1 MDENERAIVDQII
14 KDLTFSKSKR
24 STSFD
29 AKPEKPPPRTPTL
42 TPPPLKRRSTS
53 PLSRVVGVRYPT
65 LSPFGDLSVGRPT
78 KEKRKPPAIVFASP
92 DPEEKEP
99 SRYGFS
105 TDVLDFSAS
114 SPETPKPQ
122 HPAPAYPTPEHLG
135 EPGSSYQN
143 SLLPSKRELAVN
155 NNNNNNNN
163 KLVSSHQVS
172 SRKLT
177 DPSPKFNLLQATP
190 KGHSSTNLFS
200 HLTPPDSQG
209 PPPPPPPSAHKSS
222 PSDLAFRT
230 ISKRKSITTNKTLGL
245 SELSLEPPRGRTF
258 SEPFQSPSPIA
269 SSATSLPP
277 PLEGRQPM
285 IDALPHPADNIS
297 ATPLSM
303 STDNLLNPASAQAG
317 AFGVSK
323 SKIVAAAEKQ
333 QLIVLEKAKKLNV
346 TPPPYKLLE
355 LVGKGSFGLVFK
367 AKHQPTNQIVAVKMM
382 NMDQMDQ
389 EYQVG
394 DPTDAIKDLTAEITA
409 LKELRESGAKN
420 VNIML
425 DAFVLDNEMWIVAEF
440 CTGGSVHALM
450 KARPQIGLEE
460 KYIIVIAR
468 ELAEALKWVH
478 DVGMIHRDIKAANI
492 LISEDGSVQL
502 CDFGV
507 AAMLQTKDEKRQT
520 ILGTP
525 NWMAP
530 ELHSRSANVLYG
542 KNVDIWAFGCTM
554 YEMATGYP
562 PYHRVPHHLL
572 GAQIARQ
579 VPRLEGGNYSDNLR
593 DLVALC
599 LEENPSHRP
608 PIDAVQKH
616 VYLNNTTKKYPTSS
630 LKQLIRDYRIWE
642 FSGGQRNSLF
652 SAGGAQQLD
661 PAPDQTG
668 EDDSWDFS
676 TRFSSIAGN
685 PNEPNR
691 ERPSQSNASQ
701 QPSRVP
707 HSLQQIFYPD
717 SAGSDFVA
725 QWSNQRQRR
734 ISGQNQNQNRGRLSD
749 LPLRNLSEPY
759 PSAHQ
764 SVEIDLGTYDEQ
776 TGLSHFAD
784 NTIKGSTQSSG
795 WFMKD
800 DDEESQNEETPYD
813 NGTRRATR
821 DWTFPNM
828 MMTPTEE
835 SPSLTPAVELHPIS
849 SSEASSAP
857 SSPPRIVADRDDPPR
872 PSTASMDAHPSSHF
886 SLASIRGGSADI
898 GNRGSFHKAWR
909 SVPPSIDAGSTVE
922 VSTVDMEGP
931 PQLQRLRQASLSRQ
945 AESSTSVFGRR
956 FGENEQRAYPPPS
969 SAARGVAAGPA
980 SLSAAPNLTANAP
993 ESFGFASG
1001 SRPLAP
1007 LRTQLPRSMFSSDRK
1022 EAPIS
1027 SASDVDEYEDSD
1039 DEPLFN
1045 VPVPAP
1051 PSQEALTEGASNEIL
1066 IAEMERLLGSFN
1078 VSLEIV
1084 RTSFETADRRTRR
1097 AASKEVSK
1105 EEGQVGGP

>member
-14 KDLTFSKSKR
+14 KDLTFSSPKPKR

-29 AKPEKPPPRTPTL
+29 AKPPKPPKPPTPA
-42 TPPPLKRRSTS
+42 PERRNSG
-53 PLSRVVGVRYPT
+53 PLSWAANARYPT
-65 LSPFGDLSVGRPT
+65 LKPFGDFSIGRPT
-78 KEKRKPPAIVFASP
+78 KGKRKPPAIVFSSP

-99 SRYGFS
+99 SRYVFPS
-105 TDVLDFSAS
+105 EILTLSANR
-114 SPETPKPQ
+114 PETPELHHLTAV
-122 HPAPAYPTPEHLG
+122 HPPEH
-135 EPGSSYQN
+135 SSSSSSPYQTSLFSSDRPFTASKPVYPPYHN
-143 SLLPSKRELAVN
+143 SSG
-155 NNNNNNNN
+155 
-163 KLVSSHQVS
+163 KLVE
-172 SRKLT
+172 
-177 DPSPKFNLLQATP
+177 PPPKFNLTQPLLRGQTNTGSFSPLVQLDAQ
-190 KGHSSTNLFS
+190 GHCPSGHTKRISTE
-200 HLTPPDSQG
+200 LTVPTIFKQ
-209 PPPPPPPSAHKSS
+209 KS
-222 PSDLAFRT
+222 L
-230 ISKRKSITTNKTLGL
+230 
-245 SELSLEPPRGRTF
+245 
-258 SEPFQSPSPIA
+258 
-269 SSATSLPP
+269 SATSGFPRLSEIFLESPRLQNLPAP
-277 PLEGRQPM
+277 LQSPPIVRSTTYPRPLESGPFSTSTQS
-285 IDALPHPADNIS
+285 LPVLSTTLAMS
-297 ATPLSM
+297 AE
-303 STDNLLNPASAQAG
+303 NLLNPASAQAG
-317 AFGVSK
+317 AFGISK

-333 QLIVLEKAKKLNV
+333 QAIVLEKAKKLNV

-394 DPTDAIKDLTAEITA
+394 DPTDAIKDLSAEITA

-478 DVGMIHRDIKAANI
+478 DVGMIHRDIKSANV

-530 ELHSRSANVLYG
+530 ELHSRSTNVLYG
-542 KNVDIWAFGCTM
+542 KNVDIWAFGCTL

-572 GAQIARQ
+572 GTQIARQ
-579 VPRLEGGNYSDNLR
+579 VPRLEGGNYSDGLR

-599 LEENPSHRP
+599 LEENPSLRP
-608 PIDAVQKH
+608 SIDAVQKH
-616 VYLNNTTKKYPTSS
+616 VYLANTTKKYPTGS

-661 PAPDQTG
+661 LPSDQTRDD
-668 EDDSWDFS
+668 DDSWDFG
-676 TRFSSIAGN
+676 TRFSNVAGN
-685 PNEPNR
+685 PNEPEN
-691 ERPSQSNASQ
+691 EHPSQSGTPQ

-717 SAGSDFVA
+717 GTRGVLAT
-725 QWSNQRQRR
+725 QWSNQKQRR
-734 ISGQNQNQNRGRLSD
+734 ISGQNQNRSRLSD

-764 SVEIDLGTYDEQ
+764 SVEIDLGTYDEE

-784 NTIKGSTQSSG
+784 NTIKGNSQSSG
-795 WFMKD
+795 WFMGE
-800 DDEESQNEETPYD
+800 DEESQNDEPSFE
-813 NGTRRATR
+813 NGTRRATK
-821 DWTFPNM
+821 DWTFPSM

-835 SPSLTPAVELHPIS
+835 VPTLAPLAELRTIS
-849 SSEASSAP
+849 SPETSSAP
-857 SSPPRIVADRDDPPR
+857 SSPPRTIHDRDDPPR
-872 PSTASMDAHPSSHF
+872 PSTASPDTNPSSHF
-886 SLASIRGGSADI
+886 SLASVTSVRGGSVDA
-898 GNRGSFHKAWR
+898 GNRGSFHKPWR
-909 SVPPSIDAGSTVE
+909 SVPPSIDASLMAESSTA
-922 VSTVDMEGP
+922 DMEGL
-931 PQLQRLRQASLSRQ
+931 PQLQRHRQASLSRQ
-945 AESSTSVFGRR
+945 AESATLAFGRR
-956 FGENEQRAYPPPS
+956 ANENEQRAYPPPS
-969 SAARGVAAGPA
+969 RNVALPSANLNAGPNITTTF
-980 SLSAAPNLTANAP
+980 S
-993 ESFGFASG
+993 ESFGFASVP
-1001 SRPLAP
+1001 RPLAP
-1007 LRTQLPRSMFSSDRK
+1007 LRTQLPRSVLNGGRK
-1022 EAPIS
+1022 DV
-1027 SASDVDEYEDSD
+1027 SASSTSDADEYDDSD
-1039 DEPLFN
+1039 DEPLFS
-1045 VPVPAP
+1045 VPIPAP
-1051 PSQEALTEGASNEIL
+1051 PSQEALTEGASNEVL

-1078 VSLEIV
+1078 VSLEVV
-1084 RTSFETADRRTRR
+1084 RTSFEAVDRRAKR
-1097 AASKEVSK
+1097 AASREVNK
-1105 EEGQVGGP
+1105 MDNRIAQ